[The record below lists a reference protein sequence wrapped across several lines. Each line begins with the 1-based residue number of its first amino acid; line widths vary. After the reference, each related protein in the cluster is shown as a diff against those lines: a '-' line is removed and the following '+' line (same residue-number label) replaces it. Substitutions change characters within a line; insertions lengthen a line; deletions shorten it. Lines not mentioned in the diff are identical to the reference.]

1 MHDTLHKKFVASAN
15 KSSVGTFHQNHNK
28 RRKNISYNQHE
39 DYIIDYTEQLMKKH
53 RLGYSSLHKWLILK
67 EAQTQFST
75 PFVKVMNNGIKV
87 IQRTKRIFERPC
99 FPL

>member
-1 MHDTLHKKFVASAN
+1 MRNAEKVCKYKKNPVHNNELVPIMQDTLHKKFVASSN
-15 KSSVGTFHQNHNK
+15 KSSVGTFQQNHNK

-75 PFVKVMNNGIKV
+75 PFV
-87 IQRTKRIFERPC
+87 
-99 FPL
+99 

>member
-1 MHDTLHKKFVASAN
+1 MTFACLLLKNPLHTIELETKMHDTLHKKFVASAN

-75 PFVKVMNNGIKV
+75 PFV
-87 IQRTKRIFERPC
+87 
-99 FPL
+99 

>member
-1 MHDTLHKKFVASAN
+1 MSNVYQVSNNKKKPLHNNELVPIMQDTLHKKFVASAN
-15 KSSVGTFHQNHNK
+15 KSSVGTLHQNPNK

-53 RLGYSSLHKWLILK
+53 RLGYSGLHKWLILK

-75 PFVKVMNNGIKV
+75 PFV
-87 IQRTKRIFERPC
+87 
-99 FPL
+99 